1 MYVYILL
8 QVHQSFKF
16 NPLILEFCNKFRRT
30 FIFQI
35 HSLSIVN
42 KLKER
47 DVIWLIK
54 WESKVNLLLLTNL
67 KVPFIVFHIVK
78 SVNVKET
85 KYKQTN
91 KKYEGKKC
99 KYLFHAFPSI

>member
-47 DVIWLIK
+47 DVI
-54 WESKVNLLLLTNL
+54 
-67 KVPFIVFHIVK
+67 
-78 SVNVKET
+78 
-85 KYKQTN
+85 
-91 KKYEGKKC
+91 
-99 KYLFHAFPSI
+99 